1 MEHVVSELSDRVD
14 DIEIDLES
22 KIDKLS
28 DRIDELEASLEQ
40 SDYEMDDLHS
50 EFVIF
55 RGKTAGEIE
64 RVKKILALATS
75 PDPNDLE
82 KYKTLRE
89 AFEKYEFAR
98 NLILGTNDVEEN

>member
-1 MEHVVSELSDRVD
+1 MSDLSDRVD
-14 DIEIDLES
+14 DIEIDFES

-28 DRIDELEASLEQ
+28 DRIDELEANLEQ
-40 SDYEMDDLHS
+40 LDYSVDDIHK
-50 EFVIF
+50 EFIIF
-55 RGKTAGEIE
+55 RGKSAGEIE

-75 PDPNDLE
+75 PDPADLE

-98 NLILGTNDVEEN
+98 NLILGTNDVEES